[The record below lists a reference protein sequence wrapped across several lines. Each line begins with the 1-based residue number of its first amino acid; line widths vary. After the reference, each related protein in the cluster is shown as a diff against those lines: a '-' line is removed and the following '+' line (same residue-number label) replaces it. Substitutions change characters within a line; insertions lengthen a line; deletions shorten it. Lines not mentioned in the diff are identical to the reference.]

1 MAAIDT
7 RDLPRG
13 VDGPSLVAAAGAL
26 MLLPQNAS
34 HLIQL
39 HRLAAVGMALSDRGM
54 PPASPSAVRAL
65 LHRKDIGG
73 PDIQRLEDPHSEVLV
88 QSVNFVGGPYLV
100 SSGIC
105 EHAVADL
112 EDLIDAVF
120 QDRRD
125 SLRGPARQLIQ
136 GLLTVSDL
144 VLKRAG
150 LKRGTRP
157 GPVWGRSVDVSSSVR
172 LKELADA
179 AFISNDDLDAH
190 GDWLRMVVDTFAVDP
205 GQLLRPCSSDITD
218 DRLHITP
225 FLRLSKGYQL
235 ALPLDLT
242 ITMKF
247 HLLRFALQDSQM
259 RELGERLRDA
269 VFRRFVRALTP
280 GSSPT
285 LLKPDGMLSR
295 YLISVDGRRDLHV
308 VVATDPLADWNMDVW
323 GYRDTGP
330 ELERLAELISPASR
344 RTYSSADELVHVV
357 LIDSPG
363 RSASWGVPNI
373 AGADPVIIARAD
385 DLEVI
390 LQQENPDGPAGLF
403 LFAQAIERRPGQAIT
418 TGILDEYC
426 AYAESEQS
434 FYLSDDGVPTTIV
447 FQTGDGLYT
456 RQLHFDETDRHGVA
470 TPPPNSA
477 IIQIR
482 RRYARDAPEIFLAD
496 FYSSYLG
503 FVVELDTLTVFI
515 TLDRDQ
521 PEIVGPEPEILE
533 AVAYWVRECSLDA
546 VARPALRA
554 AASTEIVLALLDR
567 ESWTGG
573 ETLTGTDPA
582 VRITSTPAGH
592 RIELTH
598 TFSALLQEPANIA
611 ERELVRLLL
620 VHLFEMASTE
630 ASLAVDRVAP
640 LGEKRMLRALNVNT
654 SPDMRASGL
663 PLPLTGH
670 DQVMARVLD
679 ELGDWLRAPD
689 GGAFSTGELLGAE
702 RVGVLNS
709 AVAYLFGRLESEVA
723 VCEGRH
729 LLDFLILQNESLV
742 HDAKF
747 NAISLRSRLACFGEQ
762 SHTVTELV
770 DHRKD
775 SATAQRANRFLIEY
789 VAARPPSG
797 ERRIETLD
805 YHHILAIA
813 TEIVQRGTTSDFLKY
828 GLADFEVSI
837 LGSGRLGVS
846 RDEPL
851 TKAIDTYAT
860 NSGLRSVRA
869 AVRLQESGAE
879 DDFDVTAFVSRSEG
893 AMKAEFGFTL
903 HDLREV
909 CGGLL
914 DLAGDNQVTRIDRL
928 QATSRLSA
936 QRNMS
941 SEVIAVVLDGITL
954 IERDSFLAIGPDAYP
969 WRFNRDKSYVRR
981 PIVQQGTEL
990 VFGFRGIYRLGPYW
1004 IDNMLSGRLQGRART
1019 NEMRRCIS
1027 EARGRIND
1035 AFAQSV
1041 ATKLRGFGMTA
1052 LSSVNKIGKRRI
1064 VDDGGHD
1071 LGDVD
1076 VLALH
1081 SESRSIIAVEAKD
1094 FEIARTPIEIA
1105 GELEKLFSGK
1115 RGKKPTI
1122 ELHERRVDWLRH
1134 HVDDVLL
1141 HMGADGVASEWR
1153 VVGIVVT
1160 SDPLL
1165 TPLVAASRLPVIA
1178 IEDLDLKTLRLPTR
1192 PLRRRE
1198 KLRWSKRRSR

>member
-1 MAAIDT
+1 MAAIDV

-54 PPASPSAVRAL
+54 PLASPSIVRAL

-120 QDRRD
+120 RD
-125 SLRGPARQLIQ
+125 QRDGLRGPARQLIQ
-136 GLLTVSDL
+136 GLLTVSDM

-150 LKRGTRP
+150 LNRGTKP
-157 GPVWGRSVDVSSSVR
+157 AQVWGRSVDAPSSVR

-190 GDWLRMVVDTFAVDP
+190 GDWLRMVVDTFAADP
-205 GQLLRPCSSDITD
+205 GQLLLPCASDITD

-225 FLRLSKGYQL
+225 FLRLSNGYQL

-247 HLLRFALQDSQM
+247 HLLRFAMQDSQLQS
-259 RELGERLRDA
+259 LGERLRDA

-285 LLKPDGMLSR
+285 ALEHDSLLSR
-295 YLISVDGRRDLHV
+295 YLVRIDGRRDLHLM
-308 VVATDPLADWNMDVW
+308 VATDPLVDWNMDVW
-323 GYRDTGP
+323 GFRDTGA
-330 ELERLAELISPASR
+330 EEERLAELISPASR

-357 LIDSPG
+357 LVDSPG
-363 RSASWGVPNI
+363 RNATWGVPNI
-373 AGADPVIIARAD
+373 EGADPVIIARAD

-390 LQQENPDGPAGLF
+390 LQQEADGVAGLF
-403 LFAQAIERRPGQAIT
+403 LFAQAIERRPGEAIT

-456 RQLHFDETDRHGVA
+456 RQLYFDETDRHGVA
-470 TPPPNSA
+470 SPPPNSA
-477 IIQIR
+477 MIQVR
-482 RRYARDAPEIFLAD
+482 RRYARDAPEIFVAD

-503 FVVELDTLTVFI
+503 YVVELDTLTVFI

-521 PEIVGPEPEILE
+521 PEVIGPEPEILE
-533 AVAYWVRECSLDA
+533 AVAYWVRECSFRA
-546 VARPALRA
+546 VGRHDSRTSA
-554 AASTEIVLALLDR
+554 ATEIVLALSDH

-573 ETLTGTDPA
+573 EPITGTDPA
-582 VRITSTPAGH
+582 VRMTPTSAGH
-592 RIELTH
+592 RIELTR
-598 TFSALLQEPANIA
+598 TFAALLQESANSA

-620 VHLFEMASTE
+620 AHLFAMGPSD
-630 ASLAVDRVAP
+630 ASLAVDQIAP
-640 LGEKRMLRALNVNT
+640 LGDKRMLRAFNANT

-670 DQVMARVLD
+670 DQVTARLLD
-679 ELGDWLRAPD
+679 EVGDWLRSPC
-689 GGAFSTGELLGAE
+689 GGAFSTGELLGGD
-702 RVGVLNS
+702 RVKALNA
-709 AVAYLFGRLESEVA
+709 AVAYLFERLESEVA
-723 VCEGRH
+723 ACQGRH

-747 NAISLRSRLACFGEQ
+747 NAITLPSRLACFGEQ

-770 DHRKD
+770 EHRKD

-805 YHHILAIA
+805 YYRMLATAID
-813 TEIVQRGTTSDFLKY
+813 IVQRGTTSDFLKY
-828 GLADFEVSI
+828 QLADFDVSI

-846 RDEPL
+846 RDQPL

-869 AVRLQESGAE
+869 ALRLEESGAE
-879 DDFDVTAFVSRSEG
+879 DDFDVAAFVSRSEV

-903 HDLREV
+903 DDLREV

-914 DLAGDNQVTRIDRL
+914 DLAGDDQVTRVDRS
-928 QATSRLSA
+928 QAISRLSA
-936 QRNMS
+936 QRGIA
-941 SEVIAVVLDGITL
+941 SEVTTAVLDGITL
-954 IERDSFLAIGPDAYP
+954 TKRDSFLAIGPDAYP

-981 PIVQQGTEL
+981 PVVQQGSDL

-1004 IDNMLSGRLQGRART
+1004 MDNMLSGRLQSRART

-1027 EARGRIND
+1027 EARGKIND

-1041 ATKLRGFGMTA
+1041 ATKFRGFGMTT
-1052 LSSVNKIGKRRI
+1052 LSSVNKISKRRI
-1064 VDDGGHD
+1064 VDHGGHD

-1081 SESRSIIAVEAKD
+1081 SESTSIIAVEAKD
-1094 FEIARTPIEIA
+1094 FEIARTPTEIA
-1105 GELEKLFSGK
+1105 GELEKLFTGK
-1115 RGKKPTI
+1115 RGKKPTV
-1122 ELHERRVDWLRH
+1122 ELHEGRLDWLRH
-1134 HVDDVLL
+1134 HIDEVLL
-1141 HMGADGVASEWR
+1141 HMGETGIASDWR
-1153 VVGIVVT
+1153 VIGLVVT
-1160 SDPLL
+1160 SEPLL
-1165 TPLVAASRLPVIA
+1165 TPLVATSRLPVIA
-1178 IEDLDLKTLRLPTR
+1178 IDDLDMKRLRLLTR
-1192 PLRRRE
+1192 PSRPRE

>member
-1 MAAIDT
+1 MPAIDI
-7 RDLPRG
+7 RGLPRG
-13 VDGPSLVAAAGAL
+13 IDGPSVVAAAGAL

-39 HRLAAVGMALSDRGM
+39 HRLAAVGMALSDRGI
-54 PPASPSAVRAL
+54 PLASPSIVRAL
-65 LHRKDIGG
+65 LRRKDIGG
-73 PDIQRLEDPHSEVLV
+73 SQIQRLEDPHSEVLV

-120 QDRRD
+120 RD
-125 SLRGPARQLIQ
+125 QRDGLRGPARQLIQ
-136 GLLTVSDL
+136 GLLTVSDM

-150 LKRGTRP
+150 LSRGTKP
-157 GPVWGRSVDVSSSVR
+157 AQVWGRSVDVPSSVR

-205 GQLLRPCSSDITD
+205 GQLLLPCASDITD

-225 FLRLSKGYQL
+225 FLRLSNGYQL

-242 ITMKF
+242 ITIKF
-247 HLLRFALQDSQM
+247 HLLRFAMQDSQLQS
-259 RELGERLRDA
+259 LGERLRDA

-280 GSSPT
+280 RSTPT
-285 LLKPDGMLSR
+285 ALEHDSLLSR
-295 YLISVDGRRDLHV
+295 YLVRIDSRRDLHLM
-308 VVATDPLADWNMDVW
+308 VATDPLVDWNMDVW
-323 GYRDTGP
+323 GFRDTGA
-330 ELERLAELISPASR
+330 EEERLAELISPASR

-357 LIDSPG
+357 LVDSPG
-363 RSASWGVPNI
+363 RNATWGVPNI
-373 AGADPVIIARAD
+373 VGADPVIIARAD

-390 LQQENPDGPAGLF
+390 LQQEAEGVAGLF
-403 LFAQAIERRPGQAIT
+403 LFAQAIDRRPGQAIT

-426 AYAESEQS
+426 AYVECEQS
-434 FYLSDDGVPTTIV
+434 FYLSDDGIPDTIV
-447 FQTGDGLYT
+447 FQTGDGLHT
-456 RQLHFDETDRHGVA
+456 RQLYFDETDRHGVVS
-470 TPPPNSA
+470 PPPNSA
-477 IIQIR
+477 IIQVR
-482 RRYARDAPEIFLAD
+482 RRYARDAPEIFVAD

-503 FVVELDTLTVFI
+503 YVVELDTLTVFI

-521 PEIVGPEPEILE
+521 PVMIGAEPELLE
-533 AVAYWVRECSLDA
+533 AVAYWVRECWLHP
-546 VARPALRA
+546 VARPGLRTA
-554 AASTEIVLALLDR
+554 AVTEIVLALSDH
-567 ESWTGG
+567 ESWIGGATPTGN
-573 ETLTGTDPA
+573 DPA
-582 VRITSTPAGH
+582 VKVTATPVGH
-592 RIELTH
+592 RIELTP
-598 TFSALLQEPANIA
+598 TFAALLQQSVNNA

-620 VHLFEMASTE
+620 VHLFAMEPGDAL
-630 ASLAVDRVAP
+630 LALEQVAP
-640 LGEKRMLRALNVNT
+640 LGEKRMLRAFNPNT
-654 SPDMRASGL
+654 SPDMRATGL

-670 DQVMARVLD
+670 DQVTAQLLD
-679 ELGDWLRAPD
+679 ELGDWLRSPS
-689 GGAFSTGELLGAE
+689 GGAFFTGGLIDAE
-702 RVGVLNS
+702 RVKVLNA
-709 AVAYLFGRLESEVA
+709 AVAHLFERLEVEVA
-723 VCEGRH
+723 ACEGQH

-747 NAISLRSRLACFGEQ
+747 NAITLRSRLACFGEQ

-770 DHRKD
+770 EHRKE

-805 YHHILAIA
+805 YYRMLATA
-813 TEIVQRGTTSDFLKY
+813 TEVVQRGTTSDFLKY

-846 RDEPL
+846 HDEPL
-851 TKAIDTYAT
+851 SKAIETYAT
-860 NSGLRSVRA
+860 NSGMRAVRA
-869 AVRLQESGAE
+869 AMHLEESGAE
-879 DDFDVTAFVSRSEG
+879 DDFDVAAFVSRSEV

-914 DLAGDNQVTRIDRL
+914 DLAGDDQVTRVDR
-928 QATSRLSA
+928 SRAISLLST
-936 QRNMS
+936 QRGLS
-941 SEVIAVVLDGITL
+941 SEVTTAVLEGISLTK
-954 IERDSFLAIGPDAYP
+954 RDAFLEIGPDAYP

-981 PIVQQGTEL
+981 PVVQQGSEL
-990 VFGFRGIYRLGPYW
+990 VFGFRGVHRLGPYW
-1004 IDNMLSGRLQGRART
+1004 MDNMLSGRLQGRART
-1019 NEMRRCIS
+1019 NEMQRCIS
-1027 EARGRIND
+1027 EARGKIND

-1041 ATKLRGFGMTA
+1041 ATKLRSFGMKA

-1081 SESRSIIAVEAKD
+1081 PESRSIIAVEAKD

-1105 GELEKLFSGK
+1105 GELEKLFRGK
-1115 RGKKPTI
+1115 PGKKPTI
-1122 ELHERRVDWLRH
+1122 QLHEARVDWLRH
-1134 HVDDVLL
+1134 HLDEALL
-1141 HMGADGVASEWR
+1141 HMGESGIASDWR
-1153 VVGIVVT
+1153 VIGLVVT

-1165 TPLVAASRLPVIA
+1165 TPLVATSRLPVIA
-1178 IEDLDLKTLRLPTR
+1178 IEDLDMKTLRLPTR
-1192 PLRRRE
+1192 PSRPRE
-1198 KLRWSKRRSR
+1198 KLRWSKHRSQ